1 MRQILVHN
9 TRTFKRNL
17 HVQFQLTL
25 TSKLLTVSLKDPG
38 QTRCPMREF
47 LVVPTPW
54 SLEASM
60 NEHVYILPSMPV
72 FVQFG
77 FPSRMPNLHETNTTY
92 TCIFVKTS

>member
-1 MRQILVHN
+1 
-9 TRTFKRNL
+9 
-17 HVQFQLTL
+17 
-25 TSKLLTVSLKDPG
+25 
-38 QTRCPMREF
+38 MREF

-77 FPSRMPNLHETNTTY
+77 FPSPTPNLHETNTTY
-92 TCIFVKTS
+92 VNMLVLLTMSTLFTLLINMVRSTATH